1 MNMLNV
7 WDVRARVH
15 VCVADMVEKEYG
27 FSHHVAPIKL
37 QINEDTEEL
46 VGTVIVDT
54 KTDGNKT
61 SGEVI
66 EFQISK
72 KIADLTMNNIDKFD
86 EPEVDLT
93 LLISVSQ
100 CLDSGTPIPGSTY
113 LKVHRH
119 TKQVELLDVFEIGS
133 MFYGSKMRTES
144 KKVKLTD
151 KMFTT
156 LASDLSVFYLVGI
169 TEEDEYV
176 ILYATTSPTSN
187 DLTLIAEELKGTEV
201 TCLITDKIDH
211 VIYKNNRKL
220 IGPIISSE
228 LVRVM

>member
-1 MNMLNV
+1 MM
-7 WDVRARVH
+7 DVRNRVN
-15 VCVADMVEKEYG
+15 VCVVDMIEKEYG
-27 FSHHVAPIKL
+27 SNHHVVPIKL
-37 QINEDTEEL
+37 QINEETREL

-54 KTDGNKT
+54 TIAGVKMPD
-61 SGEVI
+61 EVRD
-66 EFQISK
+66 FQISK
-72 KIADLTMNNIDKFD
+72 KLDDLS
-86 EPEVDLT
+86 VSDLDIFNDINTEIT
-93 LLISVSQ
+93 LLISVSK
-100 CLDSGTPIPGSTY
+100 CLDCGTPIPGSTY

-144 KKVKLTD
+144 RKVKLTD

-156 LASDLSVFYLVGI
+156 LAADLSVFYLVGV

-176 ILYATTSPTSN
+176 ILYSTRNPTSS
-187 DLTLIAEELKGTEV
+187 DLILLAEELKGTEV